1 METVFTKPYLIHLN
15 MNILTIYKNTLDT
28 LLASPATIKECLTSL
43 IKTQMKTYFIVLTDN
58 YHRFDTYEQARIFCS
73 KSVDKGVVPKHIKE
87 YYSQSHNLITEYMI
101 QSDVR
106 LIVTKYHEGVSDEI
120 RMV

>member
-1 METVFTKPYLIHLN
+1 
-15 MNILTIYKNTLDT
+15 MNILTIYKNMLDT
-28 LLASPATIKECLTSL
+28 LLASPATIKECLTYL
-43 IKTQMKTYFIVLTDN
+43 IKTHMKTYFIVLTDN
-58 YHRFDTYEQARIFCS
+58 YHRFDTYEQTRIFCS
-73 KSVDKGVVPKHIKE
+73 QSVDKGVFPKHIKE
-87 YYSQSHNLITEYMI
+87 YYSQSHNLITEYMV

>member
-1 METVFTKPYLIHLN
+1 M
-15 MNILTIYKNTLDT
+15 LDT
-28 LLASPATIKECLTSL
+28 LLASPVTIKECLTSL
-43 IKTQMKTYFIVLTDN
+43 IKTHMKTYFLVLTDT
-58 YHRFDTYEQARIFCS
+58 YHRFDTYEQSRIFCS
-73 KSVDKGVVPKHIKE
+73 ESVNKGVFPKHIKE
-87 YYSQSHNLITEYMI
+87 YYSQSHNLITEYMV